1 LRPARPA
8 GLCLVSEW
16 HVRDIFVPNPNR
28 IHVCVPPPPRF
39 LARRAPGGQ
48 WRWRWGACAL
58 RSLGGDLGWGGAKFS
73 IFRFSCSM
81 AQKLDTGSDN
91 YGKTNHTSR
100 SGGFAEFRP
109 IPGRLWGGGPDALV
123 RCPTQCTLADA
134 WPSEPTPRGAAPR
147 RRSPPRSHRRIRLL
161 TAARLTAAA
170 RPTRTKLR
178 GSQRIT
184 RKRTS
189 CPRDGPQPSSAAAC
203 EAGRA
208 VLGLTPRSSR

>member
-1 LRPARPA
+1 
-8 GLCLVSEW
+8 
-16 HVRDIFVPNPNR
+16 
-28 IHVCVPPPPRF
+28 
-39 LARRAPGGQ
+39 
-48 WRWRWGACAL
+48 
-58 RSLGGDLGWGGAKFS
+58 
-73 IFRFSCSM
+73 M

-109 IPGRLWGGGPDALV
+109 IPGSFVGGGPDALV

-170 RPTRTKLR
+170 RPTTTKLR

-189 CPRDGPQPSSAAAC
+189 CPRDGPQPSPAAAC
-203 EAGRA
+203 DAVPGGPRLDASLQSIARSPPPHGDVLAQQGPGRQSGA
-208 VLGLTPRSSR
+208 ASCMSDRAPGGATIDQMTERGRDLVQTASPVHEEFAPTMCSAARAMIWA

>member
-1 LRPARPA
+1 MLRPARPA

-28 IHVCVPPPPRF
+28 IHVCVPPPPVFWR
-39 LARRAPGGQ
+39 AGRRGASG
-48 WRWRWGACAL
+48 RWGVCAA
-58 RSLGGDLGWGGAKFS
+58 GGRALGWGGRN
-73 IFRFSCSM
+73 FRFFNFRVRWPRNSIRGQTIM
-81 AQKLDTGSDN
+81 AKQTAPREAAVSP
-91 YGKTNHTSR
+91 S
-100 SGGFAEFRP
+100 SGRFQVVC
-109 IPGRLWGGGPDALV
+109 GGGPDALV

-208 VLGLTPRSSR
+208 VLGLTLRSSR